1 MGTNIRLAMPPA
13 PAGGS
18 TRAHAQQTPAPALN
32 ADSPQSKHD
41 ILQVILQY
49 MRDEGFSA
57 SVMTIQAEARV
68 RLPCRVRAFPA
79 ACAPPLPS
87 AREGRAGDCQS
98 STPACVA
105 CHSLALPHTRR
116 HTRRH
121 KRRHTHPRCTRP
133 QRAPATH
140 APRYAPSQVL
150 CRSKRRPQ
158 PDPDCHRIM
167 RRAHLPPGT
176 LSRTLTRTLI

>member
-18 TRAHAQQTPAPALN
+18 TRAHAQQTRPPALN

-57 SVMTIQAEARV
+57 SVMTIQDEARV

-79 ACAPPLPS
+79 ACAPSLPRVRLPGHQLERGEL
-87 AREGRAGDCQS
+87 AIVRAQRLLAS
-98 STPACVA
+98 RAI
-105 CHSLALPHTRR
+105 HSRCHTRAAIRAATSAATRTRAAHARNARPR
-116 HTRRH
+116 HTRRDT
-121 KRRHTHPRCTRP
+121 RRHKCSAVRSGG
-133 QRAPATH
+133 
-140 APRYAPSQVL
+140 PSL
-150 CRSKRRPQ
+150 
-158 PDPDCHRIM
+158 
-167 RRAHLPPGT
+167 
-176 LSRTLTRTLI
+176 TLTAIAACAAPTCHPGP

>member
-1 MGTNIRLAMPPA
+1 MPWEATDRIIKIGSPVR
-13 PAGGS
+13 AGGS

-41 ILQVILQY
+41 LLQVILQY

-57 SVMTIQAEARV
+57 SVRTIQDEARG
-68 RLPCRVRAFPA
+68 RRPCRVRAFPA

-121 KRRHTHPRCTRP
+121 KRRHRHKRRRRQRTITQASKRC
-133 QRAPATH
+133 
-140 APRYAPSQVL
+140 
-150 CRSKRRPQ
+150 CRSYLGKLKHRR
-158 PDPDCHRIM
+158 
-167 RRAHLPPGT
+167 
-176 LSRTLTRTLI
+176 